1 MKYFSEKELRIN
13 EAPESIKDNM
23 KNLVLHVLDPLR
35 EKIGKIKVT
44 SGYRTKE
51 YNKSVGGAWNS
62 QHCLGMACDIV
73 PMDFNT
79 MKAFNIIVNT
89 LDYDQVIYEKS
100 DNGSIWI
107 HVSYNKGKNRKQAL
121 IADKVNGK
129 WIYKPF

>member
-44 SGYRTKE
+44 SGYRTKD

-79 MKAFNIIVNT
+79 MKAFNIIVNY
-89 LDYDQVIYEKS
+89 LVI
-100 DNGSIWI
+100 
-107 HVSYNKGKNRKQAL
+107 V
-121 IADKVNGK
+121 
-129 WIYKPF
+129 

>member
-1 MKYFSEKELRIN
+1 MKYFSEKELGIN

-23 KNLVLHVLDPLR
+23 KNLVLQVLDPLR
-35 EKIGKIKVT
+35 EKIGKIKVN
-44 SGYRTKE
+44 SGYRTTE
-51 YNKSVGGAWNS
+51 YNKSVGGARNS

-129 WIYKPF
+129 WIYKPV